1 MGIKAVD
8 YQILNIGFIFKSIK
22 KTHLWLVEIDG
33 VLYKIEFITSK
44 LSKERRVLVDSE
56 PLYVG
61 IKGSEF
67 SFTFYTASHI
77 LTITENSRLVD
88 LHIDGFPFSV
98 ISKRQAGSFVQF
110 SEVEDQL
117 SPLVLVEY
125 SMFAEKEKDL
135 NEWEKK
141 ARNFRIVQREVGKGV
156 CREKIRIR
164 ARGVNGLSKPVSVE
178 PSPRSTQVSSPSA
191 LSVPIGHAIRSKR
204 RKNKKSMNFFLI

>member
-22 KTHLWLVEIDG
+22 KTHLWIVEIDR
-33 VLYKIEFITSK
+33 VLYKIEFVTSK
-44 LSKERRVLVDSE
+44 FSKERKVFVDSE
-56 PLYVG
+56 SLFVG
-61 IKGSEF
+61 LKGSEF
-67 SFTFYTASHI
+67 SFTFYQASHI

-117 SPLVLVEY
+117 NPLVLVEY
-125 SMFAEKEKDL
+125 SMNAEKKRDL
-135 NEWEKK
+135 DGWEKK
-141 ARNFRIVQREVGKGV
+141 ARNFRIVQREVPLGV
-156 CREKIRIR
+156 CREKIKIR
-164 ARGVNGLSKPVSVE
+164 PRAVGGFIKPLSVE

-191 LSVPIGHAIRSKR
+191 LSVPINHAIRSKR
-204 RKNKKSMNFFLI
+204 RKNKKTMNFFLI